1 MGASPYPRLLVRE
14 QSELDAIALP
24 LRKKERIVAFVVT
37 SSDEVRGVAR
47 AYLERES
54 GVEIPSPTV
63 LVEGQ
68 ETLDVLTRAADRGP
82 ESVCALAVGASSTE
96 ALRTLNWH
104 REKLRRG
111 ASVIVWI
118 DGIDGLRALRSVA
131 PDAYSFRDVMVMVQ
145 GETPVIVI
153 PPEVEPPRVKL
164 ARAELAMAQ
173 DPLERAKAA
182 WGLADFL
189 AFYGAFTESR
199 GVAAHAIE
207 ELPREV
213 FPEEE
218 ARITRAGLS
227 RILAYLSRAC
237 GFFVAALHHANAL
250 EAESAEADHGIA
262 RELFTLAVM
271 DSAPP
276 TRTSLSAAGRALD
289 WVKGDEHTFA
299 YLYARLAVISARH
312 GRAQIRLAL
321 QELQGLQT
329 AAGRGRSQLHA
340 WMGFLC
346 LAAGKLDLAEV
357 NYRSSATVREQEST
371 GTSLQAMSLIEV
383 LLLKGELTAAERPLV
398 DMVSRPDANLPL
410 RDRLQSALLLASV
423 HLDEGDVT
431 SCLSAPRS
439 LIRQAARDGRDGYL
453 YLACADYLLYLREA
467 GEAQRLSPSDL
478 AEAHV
483 DLDVAEAAA
492 LAIAKDDPPWYSVLY
507 PGLQAQL
514 AAIEGN
520 FDKAIALFHEALA
533 RARATWQDEAPRQA
547 RQEIHCLL
555 RAGLYQQ
562 ALDAL
567 PAAIQDAEMQQDL
580 REQALLHGARVAA
593 LSHISAPPPDID
605 AAIAAMRAVLDET
618 GAPRIVAEVLLD
630 LARLLPPSSTHP
642 DPLEWL
648 DEAHV
653 VFLEMPYPKMEAACI
668 EVMGDVLLARGDKDA
683 ARRRYL
689 TARGTLQRFR
699 LGLRVPILSTKIG
712 DIS

>member
-1 MGASPYPRLLVRE
+1 MGASLHLLVRE

-173 DPLERAKAA
+173 DPLERVEAA
-182 WGLADFL
+182 YILASEL
-189 AFYGAFTESR
+189 ATYGSFAESR
-199 GVAAHAIE
+199 SVAE
-207 ELPREV
+207 RVFDELPREIFHGEV
-213 FPEEE
+213 
-218 ARITRAGLS
+218 ARVARAKLF
-227 RILAYLSRAC
+227 RILAYQRRSY
-237 GFFVAALHHANAL
+237 GFFAAAFYHARAFKAEIHDIDSNATR
-250 EAESAEADHGIA
+250 A
-262 RELFTLAVM
+262 LFALALW

-276 TRTSLSAAGRALD
+276 TEEALAD
-289 WVKGDEHTFA
+289 AELVLERVKEDEVTFA
-299 YLYARLAVISARH
+299 YFCASLAVVVARKN
-312 GRAQIRLAL
+312 RAQVRLGLEELRELRLL
-321 QELQGLQT
+321 QQPYTRAKKKAIEGNLHIT
-329 AAGRGRSQLHA
+329 AGN
-340 WMGFLC
+340 
-346 LAAGKLDLAEV
+346 LDLAEAS
-357 NYRSSATVREQEST
+357 YRFSAEVSEEEDL
-371 GTSLQAMSLIEV
+371 GTSYQSIGMVNV
-383 LLLKGELTAAERPLV
+383 LWLKGELDAAKRPLV
-398 DMVSRPDANLPL
+398 DMVKRPDANLDPY
-410 RDRLQSALLLASV
+410 DRFRSALLLAAV
-423 HLDEGDVT
+423 QLDEGDVF
-431 SCLSAPRS
+431 SCLSALRS
-439 LIRQAARDGRDGYL
+439 IVREAARDGRDGHL
-453 YLACADYLLYLREA
+453 YEACEVNLSCLCEA
-467 GEAQRLSPSDL
+467 VEAKRLSPSDL
-478 AEAHV
+478 TEAHV

-668 EVMGDVLLARGDKDA
+668 EVMGDVLLARGDADS